1 MPWVLLLLA
10 SVCEVIFAVAMKQSQ
25 GFSKL
30 LPTIVTLLG
39 AAGGIILLTLALKT
53 IPLSIGYPIWVGIGV
68 VGTVILGLV
77 MFAEPLTALKI
88 AGVVLVFVGIVLL
101 HQADAS
107 QG

>member
-10 SVCEVIFAVAMKQSQ
+10 SVCEVVFAVAMKQSQ

-30 LPTIVTLLG
+30 VPTIVTLLG

-77 MFAEPLTALKI
+77 MFGEPITALKI
-88 AGVVLVFVGIVLL
+88 AGVVLVIVGIALL
-101 HQADAS
+101 HQGEVS
-107 QG
+107 QS